1 MEKNIIE
8 DLEKNLKNLK
18 QKNVIINQKGF
29 LESKYL
35 INNLKYFIESDI
47 LNILDEKEQ
56 NYIKINLNQVYKIY
70 NKEKIIFYLDNDT
83 TIILDNYP
91 PVILGDN
98 YAKNI

>member
-83 TIILDNYP
+83 TIILD
-91 PVILGDN
+91 L
-98 YAKNI
+98 KR

>member
-35 INNLKYFIESDI
+35 INNLKYFIENDI

-83 TIILDNYP
+83 TIILD
-91 PVILGDN
+91 L
-98 YAKNI
+98 KR

>member
-18 QKNVIINQKGF
+18 QKNVIINQNGF
-29 LESKYL
+29 LESKYP

>member
-98 YAKNI
+98 Y

>member
-1 MEKNIIE
+1 M
-8 DLEKNLKNLK
+8 K

-35 INNLKYFIESDI
+35 INNLKYFIENDI

-83 TIILDNYP
+83 TIILD
-91 PVILGDN
+91 L
-98 YAKNI
+98 KR

>member
-29 LESKYL
+29 LENKYL
-35 INNLKYFIESDI
+35 INNLKYFIENDI

-70 NKEKIIFYLDNDT
+70 NKEKIIFY
-83 TIILDNYP
+83 
-91 PVILGDN
+91 
-98 YAKNI
+98 

>member
-70 NKEKIIFYLDNDT
+70 NKEKII
-83 TIILDNYP
+83 
-91 PVILGDN
+91 
-98 YAKNI
+98 

>member
-29 LESKYL
+29 LENKYL
-35 INNLKYFIESDI
+35 INNLKYFIENDI

-83 TIILDNYP
+83 TIILD
-91 PVILGDN
+91 L
-98 YAKNI
+98 KR